1 MTTEL
6 IVSIEHH
13 YGTRRVYPQCNT
25 SRIFAQIANTETLTD
40 DVIADIKHL
49 GYTFTQKLEEI

>member
-6 IVSIEHH
+6 LVSIEHH
-13 YGTRRVYPQCNT
+13 YGTRRVYPECNI

-49 GYTFTQKLEEI
+49 GYTFTQKMEDI